1 MACGRPIAGHEVR
14 IVDEAGVE
22 LPERTEGRLQF
33 KGPSATRGYFRNEE
47 KTKALFDGEW
57 LESGDRAYIASG
69 DVFITGRIKDI
80 IIKAGRNI
88 YPHELEELVGG
99 VEGVR
104 KGCVAA
110 FPSTFGGAGTERLVL
125 LVETRLTDPS
135 KIEALRN

>member
-1 MACGRPIAGHEVR
+1 MDWPKTPLALPSLLSGEDRSSTEYVQRSALSRDGQARTAQPGDATALEFLACGRPIAGHEVR

-69 DVFITGRIKDI
+69 DVFITGRIKDM
-80 IIKAGRNI
+80 IIKCWAQHL
-88 YPHELEELVGG
+88 P
-99 VEGVR
+99 
-104 KGCVAA
+104 
-110 FPSTFGGAGTERLVL
+110 P
-125 LVETRLTDPS
+125 
-135 KIEALRN
+135 